1 MKYAGNLPEEMAMQ
15 QPLVGVLMGSLSDL
29 DVMKECLDTLKQFGI
44 PFEVDVSS
52 AHRSPDKTAAYAAA
66 AAGRGLK
73 VLIVGAGAAAHLGG
87 VVAGHTSLPVV
98 GVPIDS
104 SPLRGWDALLAT
116 VQMPPGVPVATM
128 AVGKSGA
135 RNAAVFAAQV
145 LALADPALAETLRRH
160 KVELAA
166 GVEEQSAK
174 LHRSLSDQE

>member
-1 MKYAGNLPEEMAMQ
+1 MAE
-15 QPLVGVLMGSLSDL
+15 PLVGVLMGSLSDL
-29 DVMKECLDTLKQFGI
+29 EVMKDCLDTLEKFGI

-52 AHRSPDKTAAYAAA
+52 AHRSPEKTAAYAAA
-66 AAGRGLK
+66 AAGRGLQ
-73 VLIVGAGAAAHLGG
+73 VIIVGAGAAAHLGG
-87 VVAGHTSLPVV
+87 VVAGHTPLPVV

-116 VQMPPGVPVATM
+116 VQMPPGVPVACM

-145 LALADPALAETLRRH
+145 LALADPALAEKLARH
-160 KVELAA
+160 KEELAA

-174 LHRSLSDQE
+174 LRRSLTD

>member
-1 MKYAGNLPEEMAMQ
+1 MDK
-15 QPLVGVLMGSLSDL
+15 PLVGVLMGSLSDM
-29 DVMKECLDTLKQFGI
+29 DVMKECLDTLRKFGI

-52 AHRSPDKTAAYAAA
+52 AHRSPDKTAAYAAE

-73 VLIVGAGAAAHLGG
+73 VIVVGAGAAAHLGG
-87 VVAGHTSLPVV
+87 VVAGHTTLPVV

-116 VQMPPGVPVATM
+116 VQMPPGVPVACM

-145 LALADPALAETLRRH
+145 LALADPKLAEKLGRY
-160 KVELAA
+160 KDDLAA

-174 LHRSLSDQE
+174 LRRSLSE

>member
-1 MKYAGNLPEEMAMQ
+1 MTE
-15 QPLVGVLMGSLSDL
+15 PLVGVLMGSLSDM
-29 DVMKECLDTLKQFGI
+29 DVMKDCLDTLKKFGI

-52 AHRSPDKTAAYAAA
+52 AHRSPDKTAAYAAG
-66 AAGRGLK
+66 AAGRGLR
-73 VLIVGAGAAAHLGG
+73 VIIVGAGAAAHLGG
-87 VVAGHTSLPVV
+87 VVAGHTTLPVV

-145 LALADPALAETLRRH
+145 LALSDPALAEKLRRH
-160 KVELAA
+160 KEELAA

-174 LHRSLSDQE
+174 LHRSLSE